1 MRRRFVVYP
10 PAGSKANDTEISTHA
25 YGPADYGTCILLLLS
40 RQNGPVYDSKA
51 RRRELLKPSRRRLPA
66 VVQHFFGEVA
76 INFSRV

>member
-25 YGPADYGTCILLLLS
+25 YGPSDYGTCILLLLS

-51 RRRELLKPSRRRLPA
+51 RRRLPA